1 MATKAK
7 NNSEA
12 QNSSWAD
19 LVKKVVYT
27 SLGSASLAKEVLSES
42 SLSKEVIKTIKERA
56 SKGKEGFLE
65 ILAKE
70 VSNFLGRLNVSEEIT
85 KALKG
90 LIINLSA
97 SVEFK
102 EKKGKGLHPKTTIHS
117 ATVDKE

>member
-1 MATKAK
+1 MSQKSKVEFDKNITWTDLAK
-7 NNSEA
+7 KIVFA
-12 QNSSWAD
+12 
-19 LVKKVVYT
+19 

-70 VSNFLGRLNVSEEIT
+70 VSSFLGKLNVSEEIT
-85 KALKG
+85 KALRG
-90 LIINLSA
+90 LIINFSA
-97 SVEFK
+97 SVEFQ
-102 EKKGKGLHPKTTIHS
+102 EKKGKGLHPKTTLHS

>member
-1 MATKAK
+1 MVDKSSKNSVTWSDLAK
-7 NNSEA
+7 
-12 QNSSWAD
+12 
-19 LVKKVVYT
+19 KIIYT

-42 SLSKEVIKTIKERA
+42 SLSKDVIKTIKERA

-102 EKKGKGLHPKTTIHS
+102 EKKGRGVHPKTTIHS
-117 ATVDKE
+117 ARVNKE